1 MVVGFCA
8 LFAQCLTLAN
18 PCQPKPVEAGG
29 PTAGLET
36 SAGEFL
42 ADAQSLDVAESDSV
56 VVAGK
61 PGPQFF
67 NYQAYLTVSAK
78 GTWICCWTQGTT
90 EAASDQRVVAA
101 RSLDQG
107 RMWSA
112 PAPIEEAAPGYRV
125 PAWVTCYSVPG
136 TGRVYAFYW
145 YNSNGEPLRDAG
157 DIFYKYSDDE
167 AQTWSV
173 RYPVRLPRSDIDD
186 TEGEVHGWN
195 FGQPRLLETGQV
207 IMTFTKIRRSSLFPK
222 GWRLSTEGRWLKD
235 GAEASG
241 SPPTVDG
248 GSPNNWE
255 TEVFLLECVDIMKEQ
270 NAANLKFRVLPGG
283 RRGLSVPYPGT
294 SRPFGQEGSVVS
306 LSKGRLL
313 CVFRT
318 RQGSPYFVV
327 SDDGGQS
334 WTTPEVLRRRPGGD
348 PFPQP
353 CAPCPIHKTADGRV
367 ILLFHNAKP
376 NSFGWHP
383 RHPLWIAVG
392 HEDSTVGGNAGL
404 VFSAPRELLH
414 NDQVPGGPF
423 KDAEISY
430 PQYYEIAG
438 RQVVVYANKTS
449 EIRISQIPSS
459 MSVEVPK

>member
-1 MVVGFCA
+1 VVGFCA
-8 LFAQCLTLAN
+8 LLAGCLTLTS
-18 PCQPKPVEAGG
+18 CGQTKPLEAGG
-29 PTAGLET
+29 K
-36 SAGEFL
+36 SAGPE
-42 ADAQSLDVAESDSV
+42 ASAVQVAAPPKSLDVADSDSL

-67 NYQAYLTVSAK
+67 NYQAYLAVTPK

-107 RMWSA
+107 RTWSA
-112 PAPIEEAAPGYRV
+112 PMPIEDAAPGYRV

-145 YNSNGEPLRDAG
+145 DNVNGEPLRDAG

-167 AQTWSV
+167 AQSWSG

-186 TEGEVHGWN
+186 AEGEVHGWN

-222 GWRLSTEGRWLKD
+222 GWRLATDGHWLKD
-235 GAEASG
+235 AAGSSG
-241 SPPTVDG
+241 TPPTVDG
-248 GSPNNWE
+248 GSPNHWE
-255 TEVFLLECVDIMKEQ
+255 TEVFLLEGVNILKEQ
-270 NAANLKFRVLPGG
+270 SPGALQFRVLPGG
-283 RRGLSVPYPGT
+283 RRGLSVPYPGS
-294 SRPFGQEGSVVS
+294 SRPSGQEGSVVS

-318 RQGSPYFVV
+318 RQGNPYFAV

-334 WTTPEVLRRRPGGD
+334 WSTPDVLRRGPAGD
-348 PFPQP
+348 PFLQP
-353 CAPCPIHKTADGRV
+353 CAPCPIHKTSDGRF
-367 ILLFHNAKP
+367 ILLFHNTRA
-376 NSFGWHP
+376 NSFGWGP
-383 RHPLWIAVG
+383 RNPLWIAVG
-392 HEDSTVGGNAGL
+392 REEASGAGGNAGL

-414 NDQVPGGPF
+414 NDLVPGGPF

-438 RQVVVYANKTS
+438 RELVV
-449 EIRISQIPSS
+449 
-459 MSVEVPK
+459 